1 MVFEKKAEKVFYE
14 KYTDDR
20 KKLKIQVS
28 IKKELAEERNKII
41 AAFNNEFEGVK
52 LNSSILINI
61 AMNCFIQQLEN
72 LNEDEAIFYLRK
84 KALEEADR

>member
-1 MVFEKKAEKVFYE
+1 MI
-14 KYTDDR
+14 R

-52 LNSSILINI
+52 LNSSLLINI

-84 KALEEADR
+84 KTLEEADR